1 MSDAERSEIE
11 RRQHEQ
17 SLLLGDEFQVPVE
30 EDGEVVGHVK
40 ACVASRDVLKEILRG
55 SVRDEGEVPFAID
68 REGTLYTADDEGL
81 AVVEELA
88 IEASEEGGRW
98 QATGPAAD
106 DWVVATSEE
115 TGSGLTFGIARPIRQ
130 SLAEVRRP
138 AARNFAYGLG
148 LIVLG
153 LVGIQPLSRR
163 MTRQLDT
170 VTRGAERIAR
180 GDLQTRLPVESKSE
194 LGELSS
200 AFNHMAAELSVHQER
215 LVREESRRKE
225 HELQER
231 LLLAEFRRKSDE
243 LEEARRF
250 QLSLLP
256 KEMPDHPGLDL
267 AVAMTTATE
276 VGGDFYDYR
285 QGDDGSLTLAVG
297 DATGH
302 GARAGTMVTVIK
314 SLFSAWSAASG
325 DGGAARFLED
335 ANRAIKRMELGRMA
349 MALVLARFDGHR
361 LTLASAGMPP
371 ALVHRADPGGG
382 EGRVEEVV
390 LSGMP
395 LGGLDFAYCEHEID
409 LAPGDTVL
417 LLSDGLCEL
426 PDAAGDPMGY
436 AAVRDLFRQAAG
448 QGHEC
453 LDPCSFRKYRRGRA

>member
-1 MSDAERSEIE
+1 VAVLEGRGDDGDAVVIDVPRMLAEISLHVTGEEAEAAELAQTGAAIGLAFEMLGGLAADLQAEDQRLEAEIDAAEAGLLDDDLSPEERAEIDRTLAESTRARRFQRELAARLQSAVEAKRHMSDAERSEIE

-88 IEASEEGGRW
+88 IEGSGEGGGW

-130 SLAEVRRP
+130 SLAEVRRT

-215 LVREESRRKE
+215 LVQEESRR
-225 HELQER
+225 
-231 LLLAEFRRKSDE
+231 
-243 LEEARRF
+243 
-250 QLSLLP
+250 
-256 KEMPDHPGLDL
+256 
-267 AVAMTTATE
+267 
-276 VGGDFYDYR
+276 
-285 QGDDGSLTLAVG
+285 
-297 DATGH
+297 
-302 GARAGTMVTVIK
+302 
-314 SLFSAWSAASG
+314 
-325 DGGAARFLED
+325 
-335 ANRAIKRMELGRMA
+335 
-349 MALVLARFDGHR
+349 
-361 LTLASAGMPP
+361 
-371 ALVHRADPGGG
+371 
-382 EGRVEEVV
+382 
-390 LSGMP
+390 
-395 LGGLDFAYCEHEID
+395 
-409 LAPGDTVL
+409 
-417 LLSDGLCEL
+417 
-426 PDAAGDPMGY
+426 
-436 AAVRDLFRQAAG
+436 
-448 QGHEC
+448 
-453 LDPCSFRKYRRGRA
+453 